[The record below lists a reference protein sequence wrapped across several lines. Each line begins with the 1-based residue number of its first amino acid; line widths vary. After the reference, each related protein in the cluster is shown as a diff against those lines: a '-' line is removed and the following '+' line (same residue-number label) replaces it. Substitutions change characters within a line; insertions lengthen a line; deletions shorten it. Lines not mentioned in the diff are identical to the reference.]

1 VAEWVR
7 AEVKFASFYSY
18 RVPNLSPSFSLSSPV
33 PSPAAIRLALVDAV
47 IRHTGKVDEGK
58 RIFEVVRSARLEVQ
72 PPERVAVMKF
82 FIKRLKPEKPIKGKQ
97 ASVIPSTGIR
107 EYCLPSG
114 PMVFW
119 LETDQRERFTE
130 AFCWL
135 RRLGT
140 TDSLA
145 SCTVGDGVL
154 DTALC
159 AKRADALVLKTQ
171 NFMQR
176 AVFTLNEL
184 KMDAT
189 FEQVN
194 PYSEGRRGQPF
205 DRQLYV
211 LPLVRERAGENWV
224 IYRQEP
230 FQK

>member
-1 VAEWVR
+1 MAEWVR
-7 AEVKFASFYSY
+7 AEIKFASFYSY

-58 RIFEVVRSARLEVQ
+58 SIFEMVRSARLEVQ

-82 FIKRLKPEKPIKGKQ
+82 FLKRLKPEKPTKGKQ

-114 PMVFW
+114 PMVLW
-119 LETDQRERFTE
+119 LETDERQRIDE

-140 TDSLA
+140 TDSLVYC
-145 SCTVGDGVL
+145 SVGNGTP
-154 DTALC
+154 DTAVC
-159 AKRADALVLKTQ
+159 AKRAGSLSLKTQ

-184 KMDAT
+184 KTDAT
-189 FEQVN
+189 FAQVD
-194 PYSEGRRGQPF
+194 PYAEGRRGQPF
-205 DRQLYV
+205 DKQLYV
-211 LPLVRERAGENWV
+211 LPLVREQTGDNWV
-224 IYRQEP
+224 IYRREP
-230 FQK
+230 FEI

>member
-1 VAEWVR
+1 MAEWLR
-7 AEVKFASFYSY
+7 AQVKFASFYSY
-18 RVPNLSPSFSLSSPV
+18 RVPDLSPSFSLSSPV

-58 RIFEVVRSARLEVQ
+58 AIFDLVRDTRLEIE
-72 PPERVAVMKF
+72 PPEHVAVMKF
-82 FIKRLKPEKPIKGKQ
+82 FLKRLKPEKPPKGKR
-97 ASVIPSTGIR
+97 ASVIPSTGVR

-119 LETDQRERFTE
+119 LETDQRERITE

-145 SCTVGDGVL
+145 SCNVGEGTP

-159 AKRADALVLKTQ
+159 AKRADALPLTTR

-176 AVFTLNEL
+176 PVFPLNEL
-184 KMDAT
+184 KIDTA

-211 LPLVRERAGENWV
+211 LPLVREQAGENWV
-224 IYRQEP
+224 IYRRES
-230 FQK
+230 FEE